1 MEKRIIK
8 GRVNELSR
16 LFISDLESVADGVTI
31 AVVPV
36 LGTEGLSGLS
46 LTNTGSS
53 RFISD
58 FIINLKKKMGKIC
71 SLLLSLIGAILVF
84 SNVSLSQTLEL
95 GTLSSFEGFTGSG
108 AVTNSGTFTGD
119 VGTCAGILTGFTSPG
134 FTGTVHNNDALSAL
148 AKIDILRV
156 YIHLNDIFV
165 THPSSHSPSFGSGET
180 ITPGVYSIGSAGSLA
195 GEVTLDG
202 GGDPDAV
209 FIIKFL
215 GAFTAEAGSTITLT
229 NGTRAANVFW
239 LAEGAVD
246 IAENSIVKGTLFSHG
261 GAVTLAVNSDIEGRM
276 LTTEGAIT
284 IGTGC
289 VAITPDCNIAISIRS
304 SSDCMPAPALDILGS
319 IKNFSLFTSGGAVA
333 NTGSSGVIGEIGT
346 DLGDVSGFTSSAHV
360 GSTYDTDAITAQAK
374 LDLDYAYDQLMD
386 LTNTELGHS
395 PSFGLGETVNTG
407 VYYTSAAG
415 SLAGTVILD
424 GQNNPDAIF
433 VFKFAGAFTI
443 AAQSKVVLTNGAIA
457 CNVFWISGAGVA
469 VGAST
474 VGANSIMKGT
484 ILAHGG
490 ACTSGSGGFIE
501 GRMLSTDGA
510 VGLSAGVIYNDPL
523 YFADDYSNP
532 LVLCSDQSI
541 NYNANCEVFIPDYS
555 SIFTISDNCTSNA
568 NLIITQFPAVGSQI
582 SAVTNAYISLENE
595 AGHIETCSFII
606 TPVDNIIPVI
616 SDCPANQTV
625 PADVSCQAV
634 LGDYTGVPSIVD
646 NCTVEI
652 TQSPAAGTIITGTT
666 TVTLTVSDI
675 DSNTDTCTFDV
686 IVVDT
691 TNPVTPVLV
700 GLTGECSYTAPVPA
714 PVTTDNCAGTV
725 TGSTT
730 DATTYNTQGTHVI
743 AWTFDDGNGNA
754 ITVNQNVI
762 IQDITNPA
770 VSCPGDVTESFDTAC
785 QFTLL
790 DYTSG
795 ASATDNCSSVANITF
810 TQSPAAGTVI
820 TGNTVITITA
830 SDEVGNTDTCTFNV
844 TVNDTTHPS
853 TPTLADITGQCS
865 ATAAAPTTTDN
876 CDGTVAGTT
885 SDATT
890 YTAQGTHVI
899 TWTFTDAAGN
909 SITATQNVIIS
920 DTTNPATLTLAD
932 TTGQCSATAAAPTT
946 TDNCDGTVT
955 GATSDATTY
964 TAQGTHI
971 ITWTF
976 TDAAGNSITA
986 TQNVIISDTTDPAT
1000 PALADVTGECIATV
1014 VAPTT
1019 TDNCVG
1025 TIIGSTP
1032 DALTYSTQGTHIIT
1046 WTFNDGNGNVI
1057 TTNQNVIVDDVTNP
1071 VTPVLADITE
1081 ECTGTA
1087 VVPTTTDACAG
1098 TVTGTTTDAT
1108 TYSTQGTHVIAWT
1121 FDDGNGNAITV
1132 SQNVI
1137 IQDITDTAV
1146 TCQVDLTVDLDLNC
1160 EFVLADYTQGAMASD
1175 NCTLAGNITLAQSP
1189 AAGTILIAD
1198 QVVTIT
1204 ATDEAGNT
1212 SSCTFNITTQD
1223 TTNPTLTCPS
1233 DISVSTDTG
1242 ICGAAITY
1250 VTPLGTDNCSGAT
1263 TVMTAGQAS
1272 GTVFQVG
1279 TTTVTHEV
1287 TDASGNAVSCSFD
1300 VTVNDTES
1308 PVAVCQDITVD
1319 LGSGSVSITQDDI
1332 NGASTDNCSVTP
1344 VAFSQTYTA
1353 VGVHTKTLTVTDAVG
1368 NTSTCNA
1375 TITVTDSSP
1384 PLAVCQDI
1392 TIQLDASGS
1401 AVIVG
1406 SDIDGGSTDNGTIVS
1421 AIAGQ
1426 TAFDCTHLGA
1436 NTVPLTVTDDGG
1448 NASNCDATVTV
1459 EDSIGPVAICQDI
1472 TIQLDALGNA
1482 TVVAADVDSG
1492 STDNCA
1498 IATLDV
1504 TQTNFDC
1511 TDLGANT
1518 VTLTVTD
1525 QSGNTSTC
1533 SSIVTV
1539 NDIEAPV
1546 ITCPADI
1553 TVNNDLGI
1561 CGAIVSYSTPI
1572 GTDNCSGVA
1581 TTMTSGLADGAE
1593 FPAGITTITYKVED
1607 VSGNFAE
1614 CGFTVTVIDNEKP
1627 IIVCPANQIET
1638 AEANCEFILGD
1649 YRGLLMATDNCTV
1662 TPNLVVIQF
1671 PAAGTLVTGTTA
1683 VSITVSDEVNNTS
1696 VCVFDVI
1703 LEDTASPIIT
1713 DCPANQSIS
1722 LDANCEAVV
1731 ADYTGEI
1738 TVTDNCT
1745 STTSLIIT
1753 QSPATGIVFS
1763 AHNTLIP
1770 VTVTV
1775 EDEAGNATSCSFN
1788 VTLLDDTL
1796 PVMLCLEDQVLSS
1809 DANCESALP
1818 DYRGLGT
1825 YADNCSGLTDLTI
1838 TQSPAAGT
1846 MVTGTTVVAIAVMDA
1861 AGNMANCT
1869 FGVAVIDDT
1878 EPSITCVTDQALSST
1893 TACDT
1898 SLPDYTGIPTVAD
1911 NCSAVEDIVITQNPI
1926 AGTIVSGTNT
1936 VTFTVED
1943 ESGNTTT
1950 CNFQVD
1956 VRDVINPQ
1964 LIQCAPSETL
1974 SVDDNCEIVLGDYTA
1989 VVTPIDNCTAQA
2001 DLILVQTPTPGT
2013 IFSGHGTVIPVTI
2026 EATDEA
2032 GNSITCVFEVTLED
2046 TTAPILTCPSDQTVS
2061 ANATCGFLVLDY
2073 LGLATVTDNCSA
2085 AGDITLT
2092 QSPVAGETVS
2102 GTTTV
2107 MLEAADLEGNVTT
2120 CTFEILVVD
2129 TTAPI
2134 VLDCAPDV
2142 IEQLDANCEFTLTD
2156 YTALSMVTDNCNAD
2170 LTATQTPAPG
2180 TVFSGD
2186 ETEIDVNINYEDA
2199 SGNSIDCQFTVTLE
2213 DSIAPSVDCLENRV
2227 LYTNSGCGYV
2237 IEDFTSEGVAIDN
2250 CSATADIVIT
2260 QSPAAGMVIGV
2271 ENVTQIIILTATDLA
2286 GNSKTCFFTIT
2297 LLDDIAPEIM
2307 CGEDITVF
2315 GGAVC
2320 QYAMEDYTFNATSSD
2335 NCDTEIEITQ
2345 SPLVGTVLTGHG
2357 TTQVVTLTATDNF
2370 GNQTICEFVL
2380 TLVDNIAPEII
2391 CIEDQILDATN
2402 SCTAVLPD
2410 YISQMSASDNCI
2422 ETTLVQ
2428 SPEPGTMLPQG
2439 STLVTLTVTD
2449 ISGKTQSCSFNVQ
2462 VVDITPPVV
2471 ICPADMIVENDL
2483 GQCGAIV
2490 EYTFPPATDNC
2501 AVLSIELSGGIASG
2515 EPFPLGDT
2523 VLEVTVEDTSG
2534 NVATC
2539 TFVVKVI
2546 DTEDPILVC
2555 PENQT
2560 VEADT
2565 LCMGIVGDYESMLG
2579 ITDNCSSTFL
2589 VTQSPSPGTIIE
2601 GEQLVSFTVIDG
2613 SGNSVTC
2620 GVIVEVV
2627 DTTAP
2632 LLDCQEDI
2640 VQEESVV
2647 YYSLP
2652 VVTDNCQVE
2661 LILAEGLAPGDEFP
2675 HGITPVTYIATDAF
2689 GNADTCSFNVLIN
2702 SAPIGIN
2709 DSIIIESHLESVA
2722 YNVLDNDSDPD
2733 GDIVLLTDAWTSSS
2747 DTDVWID
2754 EDGTIDYQVYG
2765 DYCGIDTVTYLLCDG
2780 YGTCSEAFFVVEVD
2794 CFVGVVVPEGF
2805 SPNGDG
2811 VNDLLYIEGIL
2822 HFPNS
2827 KVQIFNRWGREIYQ
2841 SIGYQNDWDAISKTG
2856 LDLGNGKLSEGTYFI
2871 LVDLG
2876 DGSIPAKSYI
2886 YLRY

>member
-955 GATSDATTY
+955 GTTSDATTY

-1025 TIIGSTP
+1025 TITGSTP
-1032 DALTYSTQGTHIIT
+1032 DALAYSTQGTHIIT

-1160 EFVLADYTQGAMASD
+1160 EFVLADYTLGATVSD
-1175 NCTLAGNITLAQSP
+1175 NCSLVGNITLAQNP
-1189 AAGTILIAD
+1189 AAGTALTAD

-1272 GTVFQVG
+1272 GTEFPVG

-1421 AIAGQ
+1421 TIAGQ
-1426 TAFDCTHLGA
+1426 AAFDCTHLGA

>member
-920 DTTNPATLTLAD
+920 DTT
-932 TTGQCSATAAAPTT
+932 
-946 TDNCDGTVT
+946 
-955 GATSDATTY
+955 
-964 TAQGTHI
+964 
-971 ITWTF
+971 
-976 TDAAGNSITA
+976 
-986 TQNVIISDTTDPAT
+986 DPAT

-1025 TIIGSTP
+1025 TITGSTP
-1032 DALTYSTQGTHIIT
+1032 DALAYSTQGTHIIT

-1272 GTVFQVG
+1272 GTEFPVG

-1671 PAAGTLVTGTTA
+1671 
-1683 VSITVSDEVNNTS
+1683 
-1696 VCVFDVI
+1696 
-1703 LEDTASPIIT
+1703 
-1713 DCPANQSIS
+1713 
-1722 LDANCEAVV
+1722 
-1731 ADYTGEI
+1731 
-1738 TVTDNCT
+1738 
-1745 STTSLIIT
+1745 
-1753 QSPATGIVFS
+1753 
-1763 AHNTLIP
+1763 
-1770 VTVTV
+1770 
-1775 EDEAGNATSCSFN
+1775 
-1788 VTLLDDTL
+1788 
-1796 PVMLCLEDQVLSS
+1796 
-1809 DANCESALP
+1809 
-1818 DYRGLGT
+1818 
-1825 YADNCSGLTDLTI
+1825 
-1838 TQSPAAGT
+1838 PAAGT